1 MMDNSTCFYSINYHE
16 QDDNEDP
23 RPQKMQKF
31 STWEL
36 TYEIPFLDSN
46 TSEYSLSTDNNF
58 MKTDFFTISQNNF
71 FNNSLNKIFSLEN
84 IFCFSN
90 SNIKQELQSQCIASH
105 SAQSY
110 SIQQQQQQPQPQQ
123 QQQQPQQPQQQQ
135 QSPSPPPPQQQQK
148 QHIKQIEDQQNI
160 KKIEKKQ
167 LKPIEEQQHFQ
178 FLNKMKSFSPE
189 QLTDIKHVIYNLLVD
204 NYNDPINNT
213 FVQPFKIKLNN
224 TYRYGF
230 FFNEKENLEK
240 RLAELYAWH
249 VKKGRLDLENYNSSF
264 VKDLYK
270 FYLRAFIELLAKY
283 FEKCPNKKYAFLYD
297 NNEPLF
303 IPGESLEN
311 AEIRIKN
318 MKTRLRKKKL

>member
-1 MMDNSTCFYSINYHE
+1 
-16 QDDNEDP
+16 
-23 RPQKMQKF
+23 
-31 STWEL
+31 
-36 TYEIPFLDSN
+36 
-46 TSEYSLSTDNNF
+46 
-58 MKTDFFTISQNNF
+58 
-71 FNNSLNKIFSLEN
+71 LEN

-110 SIQQQQQQPQPQQ
+110 SIQQ

-230 FFNEKENLEK
+230 FF
-240 RLAELYAWH
+240 
-249 VKKGRLDLENYNSSF
+249 
-264 VKDLYK
+264 
-270 FYLRAFIELLAKY
+270 
-283 FEKCPNKKYAFLYD
+283 
-297 NNEPLF
+297 
-303 IPGESLEN
+303 
-311 AEIRIKN
+311 
-318 MKTRLRKKKL
+318 